1 MFFAGLNADTRLVE
15 KWLDD
20 YLNYDNKEY
29 KYAIIQAKS
38 GNGKTYFTEYLSKQF
53 NTSIF
58 SISPFDIQ
66 SAGDINNIIKS
77 LNLSNIFTDTDK
89 KIIVIDD
96 FDLFHWSYRNQLLV
110 LPDTSIYPIIYT
122 ISNYSFVNKFNN
134 YALKVS
140 RKKQVTQIEPKFEE
154 VYQLLCTISDRNRL
168 DLVKIAKYSP
178 SVRSAILTAKYGS
191 VNWLIEEKD
200 KPWET
205 VNKFHSRKYDKPLLY
220 KDKHFFLHQIQSTK
234 NMKTLS
240 LVIDRLLDFQYRI
253 MCKYETYD
261 GLHNGIHPFFVNSMK
276 ERIEDI
282 TMQYTPFKHGRNKK
296 FQKKEKPKKVEK
308 KKKQVSN
315 SVDNYF

>member
-20 YLNYDNKEY
+20 YINYDDKEY

-38 GNGKTYFTEYLSKQF
+38 GNGKTYFTEYLSKQL
-53 NTSIF
+53 NASIF

-66 SAGDINNIIKS
+66 SNDDMNNTIKS

-96 FDLFHWSYRNQLLV
+96 FDLFHWRYRQNLLS
-110 LPDTSIYPIIYT
+110 LPDTSIYPVIYT
-122 ISNYSFVNKFNN
+122 LSNYSYIKYFDN
-134 YALKVS
+134 YSLKVTKNK
-140 RKKQVTQIEPKFEE
+140 RIIQIQPQFEE
-154 VYQLLCTISDRNRL
+154 IYQLLCKISDRNRL

-178 SVRSAILTAKYGS
+178 SVRSAILTSKYGS
-191 VNWLIEEKD
+191 VNWLIEEQA
-200 KPWET
+200 KPWELVT
-205 VNKFHSRKYDKPLLY
+205 KFHSRNYDKPLSY
-220 KDKHFFLHQIQSTK
+220 KNKHFFLHQIQSAK
-234 NMKTLS
+234 NISTLS
-240 LVIDRLLDFQYRI
+240 SVVDRLLDFQYRI

-261 GLHNGIHPFFVNSMK
+261 GVNNGIHQFHINSMR
-276 ERIEDI
+276 EHIEDI
-282 TMQYTPFKHGRNKK
+282 TMRYNPFKSNNKK
-296 FQKKEKPKKVEK
+296 KYQKKEKPKKIEK